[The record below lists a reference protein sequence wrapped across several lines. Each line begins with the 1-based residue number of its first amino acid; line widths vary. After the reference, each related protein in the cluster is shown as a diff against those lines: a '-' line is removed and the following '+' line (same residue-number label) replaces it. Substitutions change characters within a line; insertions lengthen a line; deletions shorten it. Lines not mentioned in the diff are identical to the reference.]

1 MARSYTAAALIIAF
15 AFLIGCTGDWV
26 RTENPPLPEGNLL
39 WVLDQYNHR
48 IVVFDDA
55 GDRVFEQS
63 GFPKPMS
70 VDVYAADGSAWIC
83 DYYGNFV
90 RKYNY
95 GGGLLFQSYVE
106 GYDSFL
112 KQPTGLDVDQNDGS
126 CWVADR
132 NRNRVVKFGADGET
146 EAVVSGFNFP
156 WSVSLDP
163 FNGDC
168 WVADELNGAVVRLPA
183 DVSGEVNT
191 AAVETLRVTGF
202 ENPRAVA
209 GDASGGCWVGDVGAG
224 SVTGVRNN
232 GGIAATLTG
241 FNDPRSVFIDPGTG
255 DIYVADAALGVVARF
270 SSATTG
276 DHSYGGVAN
285 LIIEDAD
292 GPSSVWVEPSTGV
305 IYVGDQTGDKI
316 LIFDNAGGLLREIN
330 DIDDP
335 AGLAYWVNTD

>member
-1 MARSYTAAALIIAF
+1 MVRFYIITAFVIALV
-15 AFLIGCTGDWV
+15 LLLGCTSDWE
-26 RTENPPLPEGNLL
+26 RTGNPPLPEVNLL
-39 WVLDQYNHR
+39 WVLDQYNQR

-55 GDRVFEQS
+55 GGRVFEQT

-83 DYYGNFV
+83 DYYGNYV

-106 GYDSFL
+106 GYESFL
-112 KQPTGLDVDQNDGS
+112 KQPTGLDVNQNDGS

-132 NRNRVVKFGADGET
+132 NHDRVVKFNADGDT
-146 EAVVSGFNFP
+146 EAVVSGYNFP

-163 FNGDC
+163 TSGDC
-168 WVADELNGAVVRLPA
+168 WVADEMNGVVVRLPA
-183 DVSGEVNT
+183 DVSGDVNT
-191 AAVETLRVTGF
+191 NAIETLRVTGF

-224 SVTGVRNN
+224 TVTAVRNN
-232 GGIAATLTG
+232 GGVAATLTG
-241 FNDPRSVFIDPGTG
+241 FDNPGSVFVDSVTG

-276 DHSYGGVAN
+276 DNAYGEVAN

-292 GPSSVWVEPSTGV
+292 GPASVWVEPSTGV
-305 IYVGDQTGDKI
+305 IYIGDQTGDKI
-316 LIFDNAGGLLREIN
+316 LIYDNAGGLLREITDIN
-330 DIDDP
+330 DP
-335 AGLAYWVNTD
+335 VALAYWVNIY